1 MAKAISPMQDIH
13 SIGKNPN
20 RILNVIFI
28 ALAFSCIIPFIF
40 ILMISISS
48 EDSIKEFGYQF
59 IPQAFSLEGYK
70 YVISGSDQLMTSYMV
85 TISVTVLGTLG
96 GLFLISTYAYAL
108 SRRDFAYKRFF
119 TVIAVIPM
127 LFGGGMVANY
137 MIVSRFLDIKDT
149 IFALIL
155 PMMMNST
162 YMFVLKSFITSSVP
176 DAIVESA
183 RIDGASEWRI
193 FFRVV
198 MPMVIPGL
206 ATIALFLVLGY
217 WNDWMNAMLYIE
229 TDKLM
234 PLQYLLIR
242 IENSMSFLADNAAQM
257 GVTGIEAAANLPKD
271 SAKMA
276 IVVLSTVPILF
287 AYPFFQKYFVKGLN
301 LGAVKE

>member
-1 MAKAISPMQDIH
+1 MAQTQLRDIH
-13 SIGKNPN
+13 SIGKHPN
-20 RILNVIFI
+20 RMLNIVFI
-28 ALAFSCIIPFIF
+28 ALALSCIIPFIF
-40 ILMISISS
+40 IFMISISS
-48 EDSIKEFGYQF
+48 EDSIKQFGYQF
-59 IPQAFSLEGYK
+59 IPQAFSLDGYN
-70 YVISGSDQLMTSYMV
+70 YVISGSNQLLTSYMV
-85 TISVTVLGTLG
+85 TITVTVLGTLG
-96 GLFLISTYAYAL
+96 GLLLISTYAYAL
-108 SRRDFAYKRFF
+108 SRSDFAYRRLF
-119 TVIAVIPM
+119 TIIAVIPM

-162 YMFVLKSFITSSVP
+162 YMFVLKSFITTSVP
-176 DAIVESA
+176 DVIIDSA

-193 FFRVV
+193 FFRIV
-198 MPMVIPGL
+198 MPMVVPGL

-217 WNDWMNAMLYIE
+217 WNDWMNAMLYIDS
-229 TDKLM
+229 DKLM

-242 IENSMSFLADNAAQM
+242 IENSMSFLADNASLM
-257 GVTGIEAAANLPKD
+257 GTAGIEAAANLPKD

-276 IVVLSTVPILF
+276 IVVLSTIPILF